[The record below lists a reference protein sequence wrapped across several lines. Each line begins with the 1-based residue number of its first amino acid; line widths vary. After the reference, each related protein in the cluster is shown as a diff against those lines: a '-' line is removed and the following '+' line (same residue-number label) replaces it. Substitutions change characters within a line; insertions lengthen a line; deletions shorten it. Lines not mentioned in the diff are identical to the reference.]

1 MVVGGAFV
9 KFDRPAPAPDA
20 GWEPWGNPYPRHP
33 DVIRTRDLCLAIC
46 EKHQAFDAAAEI
58 RVMHLPPAPDAGA
71 RIEEAHR
78 ALGKPGRMDDDGCCV
93 GCGRSVQPSPC
104 CPDFPVWPGPC
115 RSCYAYDEEQRDAGA
130 AEDHP
135 SEAKRDH
142 GAEGSDRAVVEA
154 ARAKLMESVRVL
166 CVKREEGVSALALG
180 GYVDLVW
187 DAYAAYLRDAAL
199 RGTPRAKRGGD
210 QPKAG
215 HEAEGREGA

>member
-1 MVVGGAFV
+1 MGSPETCEKCGGVGRHVEGKRGFTRFPCPNATPTPPAPADDARPMVVGGAFV

-71 RIEEAHR
+71 
-78 ALGKPGRMDDDGCCV
+78 
-93 GCGRSVQPSPC
+93 
-104 CPDFPVWPGPC
+104 
-115 RSCYAYDEEQRDAGA
+115 

-135 SEAKRDH
+135 SEASRDH
-142 GAEGSDRAVVEA
+142 GADGSDRAVVEA
-154 ARAKLMESVRVL
+154 LRDALER
-166 CVKREEGVSALALG
+166 CVEVMDEQTDAVSSGGEE
-180 GYVDLVW
+180 W
-187 DAYAAYLRDAAL
+187 DAVLEQARAAL

>member
-1 MVVGGAFV
+1 MGS
-9 KFDRPAPAPDA
+9 P
-20 GWEPWGNPYPRHP
+20 E
-33 DVIRTRDLCLAIC
+33 TC
-46 EKHQAFDAAAEI
+46 EKCGGVGRHVEGKRGFTRFPCPNATPT
-58 RVMHLPPAPDAGA
+58 PPAPDAGA

-130 AEDHP
+130 AE
-135 SEAKRDH
+135 
-142 GAEGSDRAVVEA
+142 RAVGEARDVVVRFAVEA
-154 ARAKLMESVRVL
+154 RNHGTFPVNRDGVIDQTSAVYQSYIATLADLWRSV
-166 CVKREEGVSALALG
+166 
-180 GYVDLVW
+180 
-187 DAYAAYLRDAAL
+187 DAYSAAL
-199 RGTPRAKRGGD
+199 RGTNQGD

>member
-71 RIEEAHR
+71 
-78 ALGKPGRMDDDGCCV
+78 
-93 GCGRSVQPSPC
+93 
-104 CPDFPVWPGPC
+104 
-115 RSCYAYDEEQRDAGA
+115 
-130 AEDHP
+130 AEDHT

-154 ARAKLMESVRVL
+154 LT
-166 CVKREEGVSALALG
+166 ALRDRFAALITRNPDFG
-180 GYVDLVW
+180 ATDWALVEQ
-187 DAYAAYLRDAAL
+187 ADAAL
-199 RGTPRAKRGGD
+199 RGTNQAKRGNDARKG
-210 QPKAG
+210 G
-215 HEAEGREGA
+215 EGA

>member
-1 MVVGGAFV
+1 MGSPDETTAEGIPAGQPGGRVCPQPGCACGGSTRHATPTPPAPADARPMVVGGAFV

-71 RIEEAHR
+71 
-78 ALGKPGRMDDDGCCV
+78 
-93 GCGRSVQPSPC
+93 
-104 CPDFPVWPGPC
+104 
-115 RSCYAYDEEQRDAGA
+115 

-154 ARAKLMESVRVL
+154 ALRWFANSRTERD
-166 CVKREEGVSALALG
+166 CVDEYHTTFREADEQ
-180 GYVDLVW
+180 DLY
-187 DAYAAYLRDAAL
+187 DAAERLAAL
-199 RGTPRAKRGGD
+199 RGTNQAKRGNDARKG
-210 QPKAG
+210 G
-215 HEAEGREGA
+215 EGA